1 MNNDDKKMNVLKNK
15 IIMAGFSGN
24 ILETYDLIIYALMT
38 PFIATHFFNPANSG
52 NLLRAFL
59 ILFYGYLARPIGA
72 VIFGFIADSSGRKR
86 AIAYSSLLVGL
97 MTTLVGCLP
106 TYSQIGESAVYLLL
120 FLRVAQGIALGGEYT
135 NSIIFLVEH
144 GLNKKRG
151 FMGSWATNGNCVG
164 FLLASIVGAIIA
176 YLISHHI
183 IPPWGWRYPFLFAI
197 VGAVFIFWI
206 QYTSKETLSFI
217 LENSSEPTHQM
228 KHYFSLL
235 TKTFREKKSDCL
247 LICAIMWLSVTFTYL
262 IFIYGPIHISHVAH
276 LPFHHALEINIAS
289 LLLLIILTPYFGYLS
304 DRFGRK
310 PFLIL
315 ASLCF
320 LLFAYPY
327 FYFASHGNFAE
338 ILISHLILAIPAAA
352 FYGIAPV
359 LMVELIPVKVRGVLI
374 GLLYNLS
381 ASLIGGSA
389 PIIALL
395 LIHYTNNPTAPA
407 LYLMFSAVISLIALF
422 RLKEPVQK
430 TIQDTSN
437 YSSKYKMES

>member
-1 MNNDDKKMNVLKNK
+1 MNSDKKMNLSKNK
-15 IIMAGFSGN
+15 IITAGFAGN

-38 PFIATHFFNPANSG
+38 PFIAAHFFNPADSRNI
-52 NLLRAFL
+52 LHAFL
-59 ILFYGYLARPIGA
+59 ILFYGYLARPVGA
-72 VIFGFIADSSGRKR
+72 LIFGFISDSSGRKK
-86 AIAYSSLLVGL
+86 AIAYSSLLVGI

-106 TYSQIGESAVYLLL
+106 SYSQIGESAVYLLL
-120 FLRVAQGIALGGEYT
+120 LLRVAQGIALGGEYT

-164 FLLASIVGAIIA
+164 FLLASIVGALIA

-183 IPPWGWRYPFLFAI
+183 IPSWGWRYPFLFAI
-197 VGAVFIFWI
+197 VGAVFIFRI

-217 LENSSEPTHQM
+217 LENSSEPLRHL
-228 KHYFSLL
+228 KSYFSLL
-235 TKTFREKKSDCL
+235 IKTVREKKSDCI
-247 LICAIMWLSVTFTYL
+247 LIFAILWLSVTFTYL
-262 IFIYGPIHISHVAH
+262 IFIYAPIHISHVNH
-276 LPFHHALEINIAS
+276 LPLHYALEINVAS

-327 FYFASHGNFAE
+327 FFIVSHGNFTE
-338 ILISHLILAIPAAA
+338 IFISHLILALPAAA

-359 LMVELIPVKVRGVLI
+359 LMVELIPIKVRGVLV
-374 GLLYNLS
+374 GLLYNFS

-389 PIIALL
+389 PVIAML
-395 LIHYTNNPTAPA
+395 LIHYTHNPTAPA
-407 LYLMFSAVISLIALF
+407 LYLMLSALISLLALF
-422 RLKEPVQK
+422 RLKEPSQK
-430 TIQDTSN
+430 TVQDSAN
-437 YSSKYKMES
+437 YSTKYKMES